1 MITAG
6 KTGHSAQTRMEMRI
20 RELGRGAVFAPAS
33 FLDIGNRRVIDVALH
48 RMAKQGIIR
57 RLARGL
63 YDYPKIN
70 PMLGQLSPS
79 IDTIAK
85 ALATKD
91 QIRLQPS
98 GAYAANLLRL
108 SEQVPARVI
117 FLTDGFSRRIRIGK
131 QEIILKRTTPRNMAA
146 AGRTSGLLI
155 QALRYL
161 GRSHVTSE
169 RIAHLRAALSAKDR
183 KQILDD
189 LRLAPAWM
197 HPFLR
202 AIAGE
207 RGNA

>member
-1 MITAG
+1 LD
-6 KTGHSAQTRMEMRI
+6 
-20 RELGRGAVFAPAS
+20 LGSRRAI
-33 FLDIGNRRVIDVALH
+33 DIALH

-63 YDYPKIN
+63 YDYPKTN

-79 IDTIAK
+79 IDTIVR

-117 FLTDGFSRRIRIGK
+117 FLTDGLSRRIRIGK